1 MSSRTGRLLLVAAA
15 SLLGAGLGCQTV
27 DLGAPPADVNV
38 CQPGQMWFLS
48 QVWPNFLAQDYNG
61 AHCYDSNCHG
71 PNPKGQL
78 ALINSS
84 EPMTT
89 PLQPEWAAN
98 YASASQLMN
107 CSDPSDSRLLA
118 LPEGV
123 QTHGGGML
131 IDPNSTQGMQ
141 IISILNM
148 WVTQP

>member
-1 MSSRTGRLLLVAAA
+1 MSARTGRLLLVAAA

-61 AHCYDSNCHG
+61 VHCYDSNCHG

-107 CSDPSDSRLLA
+107 CSDPSDSRLLV